1 VNRSRL
7 AAVVVLAMLACALVA
22 RRAHPAA
29 SPAPVTSAAAA
40 APEATVIYYYI
51 PGCTVCARTSQRL
64 AALVARYPGRVTLRR
79 VDCTSDEGV
88 AAVARYGF
96 RSHGLVLLDRAA
108 RAQLVE
114 SDHRVFP
121 EHVAEALARILPAA
135 PPR

>member
-1 VNRSRL
+1 MVNHR
-7 AAVVVLAMLACALVA
+7 CALFSRFAVLLLAVA
-22 RRAHPAA
+22 LF
-29 SPAPVTSAAAA
+29 
-40 APEATVIYYYI
+40 
-51 PGCTVCARTSQRL
+51 GCSGQSQAITLDVDLGPPPDEPTFYGGILPL
-64 AALVARYPGRVTLRR
+64 AQKHCVSYPGRVVLRR

-108 RAQLVE
+108 HPQLVE

-135 PPR
+135 PPP